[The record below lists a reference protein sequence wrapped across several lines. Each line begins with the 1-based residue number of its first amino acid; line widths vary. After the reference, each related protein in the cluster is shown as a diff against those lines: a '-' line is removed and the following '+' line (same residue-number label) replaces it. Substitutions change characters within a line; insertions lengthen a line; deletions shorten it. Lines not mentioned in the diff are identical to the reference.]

1 MVKSLKAEVREVKPA
16 VAEFT
21 VQPFGRVTIKLHPID
36 FTIYQVG
43 GGYLVNILAK
53 QYIGVEVRYF
63 GGVPCAPE
71 LPRIVVGLERSELG
85 TARLEV
91 GSDVIDVYMEI
102 VKVMLAPNA
111 SDIEGLPCVNAQWV
125 HGIRVQPRS

>member
-1 MVKSLKAEVREVKPA
+1 MRSSQYSRLV
-16 VAEFT
+16 
-21 VQPFGRVTIKLHPID
+21 GIKLHPID

-53 QYIGVEVRYF
+53 QYMGVEVRYF

-85 TARLEV
+85 VARLEV
-91 GSDVIDVYMEI
+91 GSDVTDVYM
-102 VKVMLAPNA
+102 
-111 SDIEGLPCVNAQWV
+111 
-125 HGIRVQPRS
+125 